1 MAWTLRNVRYWPKA
15 DIASRP
21 SNVAIG
27 GKADITRIGE
37 RGPNHK
43 ATLID
48 RVAA

>member
-1 MAWTLRNVRYWPKA
+1 METMWKNVRFWPKA

-27 GKADITRIGE
+27 GKANYHADRQ
-37 RGPNHK
+37 RGPDHD

-48 RVAA
+48 RIAA